1 MPTPPVI
8 AIVDDDGSVRRA
20 LSRLVL
26 SMSYRPVDFSSGEAF
41 LESLRDDAPHCVI
54 LDLHMPGLSGLDVL
68 DRLRLAEAKIPAIV
82 ITANTQPELRADCLA
97 AGAAAF
103 LQKPLNIDLLF
114 ATLRAATG
122 R

>member
-1 MPTPPVI
+1 MPTTPVI

-20 LSRLVL
+20 LRRLVL
-26 SMSYRPVDFSSGEAF
+26 SMSYQPVDFPSGEAF
-41 LESLRDDAPHCVI
+41 LESVRDDAPQCVI

-68 DRLRLAEAKIPAIV
+68 HRLRAASANIPAVI

-103 LQKPLNIDLLF
+103 LQKPLNADLLF
-114 ATLRAATG
+114 ETLQSALKN
-122 R
+122 

>member
-1 MPTPPVI
+1 MPTTPVI

-20 LSRLVL
+20 LRRLVL
-26 SMSYRPVDFSSGEAF
+26 SMSYQPVDFPSGEAF
-41 LESLRDDAPHCVI
+41 LESVRDDAPQCVI

-68 DRLRLAEAKIPAIV
+68 HRLRTASANIPAVI

-103 LQKPLNIDLLF
+103 LQKPLNADLLF
-114 ATLRAATG
+114 ETLQSALKN
-122 R
+122 